1 MEDYISDIEAITKYF
16 QIDKFHLFNFKPPST
31 GIEVEIEVEIEIEI
45 WKISIPICI
54 GIGFKALLRA

>member
-31 GIEVEIEVEIEIEI
+31 GIEVEIEIEI
-45 WKISIPICI
+45 
-54 GIGFKALLRA
+54 ALLRA